1 MSRDDVHT
9 TMSVQSPDM
18 ELSHAHLRPEEVAAA
33 DEWDRYMLHAHS
45 TIFTAEPSVRF
56 LTFSFT
62 TAPEFVKRR
71 IRDAI
76 LGGAL
81 FSDFEGISGNALME
95 LREVFADKLTEDGW
109 TIDEMRDELME
120 FQPDLTEAEA
130 ERIARTE
137 TASVVNTARET
148 GYREKGISDERFYW
162 SGVLDERTTDACRW
176 LVEKTN
182 PFEGG
187 TPVPLEELQELIDE
201 APSHDSKMKNNLA
214 RPQDFVV
221 HPNERKTFVRYVEG
235 MV

>member
-1 MSRDDVHT
+1 MSR
-9 TMSVQSPDM
+9 QFPDT
-18 ELSHAHLRPEEVAAA
+18 ELTHAHLRPEEMAAA
-33 DEWDRYMLHAHS
+33 DEWDRYMLHTHS
-45 TIFTAEPSVRF
+45 SIFEAGSSVRF
-56 LTFSFT
+56 LTFSFDS
-62 TAPEFVKRR
+62 APQFVKDR

-81 FSDFEGISGNALME
+81 FSDFDGISGAALTE
-95 LREVFADKLTEDGW
+95 LRQLFADKLTEDGW

-120 FQPDLTEAEA
+120 FSDGLSQAEA

-137 TASVVNTARET
+137 TASVVNSARET
-148 GYREKGISDERFYW
+148 GYREKGIIGERFYW
-162 SGVLDERTTDACRW
+162 SGVLDDRTTEACRW
-176 LVEKTN
+176 LVRRTN

-201 APSHDSKMKNNLA
+201 APSHDSNMANDLA